1 MAMRMMLAALLLA
14 AGISGGALAQQAPP
28 PYGSAITLAD
38 ARRVV
43 QAAIADVERQNFP
56 PMAVAVVDWA
66 GHLVAFERVD
76 STQTASLTIAIEK
89 ARTAAGYR
97 RPSKAFEDVL
107 AGGRTA
113 ILALPGVLPSEG
125 GVPIVREGRI
135 VGAVGVSGGT
145 AQQDGVIAAAGI
157 AALR

>member
-1 MAMRMMLAALLLA
+1 MRMMLAALLLA
-14 AGISGGALAQQAPP
+14 TGISGSALAQQAPPSP
-28 PYGSAITLAD
+28 PYGSAITLAG

-66 GHLVAFERVD
+66 GHLVASERVD

-89 ARTAAGYR
+89 ARSAAGYR
-97 RPSKAFEDVL
+97 RPTKAFEDVL

-125 GVPIVREGRI
+125 GVPIVREGWI
-135 VGAVGVSGGT
+135 VGVIGVSGGT

>member
-1 MAMRMMLAALLLA
+1 MAMRMMMAALLLA

-28 PYGSAITLAD
+28 PYGTPITLAD

-76 STQTASLTIAIEK
+76 STQTASVTIAVEK
-89 ARTAAGYR
+89 ARTAAAYR
-97 RPSKAFEDVL
+97 RPSKALEDVL
-107 AGGRTA
+107 AGGRNA
-113 ILALPGVLPSEG
+113 ILALPGALPIEG

-135 VGAVGVSGGT
+135 IGAIGVSGGT